1 MLLAALHAA
10 GRTTVVEP
18 LPSRDHTE
26 RLLRHLGA
34 EVETED
40 QEDGT
45 RAVSVLGQPE
55 LAAAT
60 IVVPGDFSS
69 AAFPLVAAAVAEGS
83 SVRLE
88 GVGINPLRTGL
99 LDCLEEMGA
108 RIRSSHIRSP
118 AASRSRTC

>member
-1 MLLAALHAA
+1 M
-10 GRTTVVEP
+10 
-18 LPSRDHTE
+18 
-26 RLLRHLGA
+26 
-34 EVETED
+34 
-40 QEDGT
+40 
-45 RAVSVLGQPE
+45 SVLGQPE

-69 AAFPLVAAAVAEGS
+69 AAFPLVAAALAEGS

-108 RIRSSHIRSP
+108 RIRIEPHPEPGGEPIADLLIEAGALAGIEVPPSAPR
-118 AASRSRTC
+118 A